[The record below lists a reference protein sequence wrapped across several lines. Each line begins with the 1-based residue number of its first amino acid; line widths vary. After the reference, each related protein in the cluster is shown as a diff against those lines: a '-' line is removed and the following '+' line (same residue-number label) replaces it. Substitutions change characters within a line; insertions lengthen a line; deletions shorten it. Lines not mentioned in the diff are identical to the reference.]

1 MAIAAIPCGAGPEAY
16 EWLVIVSAIAAF
28 VMAFGIGAND
38 VANAFAS
45 SVGSGALKLWQA
57 VVVASIFEFL
67 GAVLVGAQVTSTIR
81 SGIVDPA
88 YYEDDPQVLMLGMF
102 AALVGAGVWLIFCSR
117 VGVTVS
123 TTHSIVGGIIGF
135 SLVAAG
141 AQSVDW
147 RSFGLIVASWFVSP
161 TVAAI
166 VALIVFV
173 SIRHFVLR
181 RPNSLDRA
189 YMIYPVLIALTFAI
203 NIFFLVYK
211 GVPSLN
217 WDQLEVWKGVLIALG
232 VGAGIGIIVRL
243 TVLPYLRRRIEARD
257 SVLPTVAPSASSA
270 AAGSGDDGKK
280 PSDAAV
286 EMTPIPSTVASSSAS
301 MISAEST
308 ADAAASPAAAAGTP
322 DSASASGVDASS
334 SGFLARSKSS
344 LLAVYNKHKDRL
356 TGDAM
361 VNEAMANAK
370 VEAMHAR
377 AEAFDNKTEAFFTYL
392 QVVTACFD
400 SFAHGAN
407 DVSNAIAPLAA
418 IVGIY
423 STGAIDS
430 ESPVPVWTLLLG
442 AFGIV
447 FGLALYGYKVIKVL
461 GMTMVKIT
469 PSRGFSI
476 ELATAFVATVASMIG
491 MPISTT
497 HCQVGATVAVG
508 LVEGNFKKAEGFNVR
523 VLVMILVSWVVTM
536 VFSGL
541 VSASIFSLMHFA
553 P

>member
-117 VGVTVS
+117 IGVTVS

-430 ESPVPVWTLLLG
+430 ESPVPIWTLLLG

>member
-430 ESPVPVWTLLLG
+430 ESPVPIWTLLLG